1 MREQKSE
8 GGTGRLDIGRN
19 RAAFAAISAAKLPAS
34 PT

>member
-8 GGTGRLDIGRN
+8 GGTGRFDIGRS
-19 RAAFAAISAAKLPAS
+19 RSAFAAIFAAELPAS

>member
-8 GGTGRLDIGRN
+8 AGTGRLHIGRS
-19 RAAFAAISAAKLPAS
+19 RAAFAAISAAELPAS